1 MGRELSANEELAVK
15 SIFQG
20 IDVNSLY
27 VQKNPNDIHGETIR
41 GFKKEKPDNSDA
53 VISHFISCTLL
64 WLARED
70 AKRGKH
76 LKEDFSEDEM
86 QYPDNVYVA
95 KSHLVTDHLTHLR
108 RDTTKLRHFRSHSD
122 ELCLSLFREAV
133 ADLNIFDAPVT
144 NPLVKEMGAE
154 SIKQPKL
161 VEEVIVIPIL
171 RSGLAMLNP
180 VMSTLT
186 KSKIGFAG
194 LERDD
199 DTAIASEYYCKLP
212 EITENSVIIITD
224 PMLATGGTAAQLI
237 RKINSGPIQPKE
249 IRMVCVVAAPEG
261 INALNKEFGNI
272 KIFTAAVDSHL
283 NGSFYI
289 VPGLGDYG
297 DRYFGT
303 E

>member
-41 GFKKEKPDNSDA
+41 GFKKEKLDNSDA

-283 NGSFYI
+283 NSSFYI